1 MSDSVY
7 KELAEKVKE
16 FQNGDESA
24 YDDLYRNGQ
33 RFVQAEVA
41 KYLKSQDDIQEV
53 TQKVFISVYRS
64 LNTLKNPLTFVDWMR
79 TIARNESL
87 AFLKSSYK
95 KHNVEWSSLSQSD
108 EDGNESDYDP
118 AEENLSYQPQAVIDA
133 DSKREILKGFLDTLP
148 DNQRLCVSMYFF
160 DDLSIK
166 EIAEE
171 LSFPENTVKSNL
183 RYAKIKLKD
192 QIEDYSKKHDIKLYS
207 VSPFALLLYL
217 FKSQEADLIQGYA
230 GAVSTI
236 PNGVHEN
243 GKPSSP
249 KNVSEAAGNKSS
261 APESEKGNTGK
272 TSSAE
277 NQPGTGKT
285 DAGTRSPD
293 VNEGSSSAGA
303 SAESAAGPGNAVP
316 GNAGHGNAGAG
327 AGASGTAGT
336 ATAGT
341 AAAGTA
347 AAGAAAAAG
356 GSVIAKIAIIGAV
369 AAAAAGGAVIAN
381 QPRND
386 SESLSSAESTEPPIS
401 SESPAAET
409 PENLYTFTY
418 DSSIAAG
425 RDIDPTQSVAGKV
438 ILRVDS
444 YDADSGELLSTDYY
458 HYNSMGLPSIR
469 YYDSQSLDGYD
480 TYQYTRDG
488 SLIKEW
494 TQWGDP
500 VEPEYFFEVGAYSIH
515 VDPHLSTNPYEEVPM
530 ATAVNNETGEVIEPD
545 PSTYQIY
552 YGEDSGKETNQV
564 YDENGFLISSEHA
577 YYGSVSKET
586 YEYYSDG
593 SLYRVISQIG
603 ASTLVDVYQYASPE
617 EANALFNGSV
627 PGEVKALTETYD
639 PPIEPTLPMGVIRI
653 NADNLNIRT
662 YPTTSSPN
670 ITQNVPEI
678 EVASHAMTGEVFP
691 VYGIVEADGYTWYE
705 IAESIF
711 PETELERQAW
721 VANQDNWVTYY
732 SALDN

>member
-118 AEENLSYQPQAVIDA
+118 ADENLSYQPQAVMDA
-133 DSKREILKGFLDTLP
+133 DSKRAILKGFLDTLP

-230 GAVSTI
+230 NTVSSNAI
-236 PNGVHEN
+236 QNAAHEN
-243 GKPSSP
+243 AASSDS
-249 KNVSEAAGNKSS
+249 KNASKTAGNDSS
-261 APESEKGNTGK
+261 APESAKENAGK
-272 TSSAE
+272 ASSAE
-277 NQPGTGKT
+277 NHPGTGKT
-285 DAGTRSPD
+285 DTGIESGSSD
-293 VNEGSSSAGA
+293 VNTGGSSAGA
-303 SAESAAGPGNAVP
+303 SAESAAVHGNAGPGNA
-316 GNAGHGNAGAG
+316 GTGT
-327 AGASGTAGT
+327 GASGTAGT

-341 AAAGTA
+341 AAAGT
-347 AAGAAAAAG
+347 AAAG

-386 SESLSSAESTEPPIS
+386 AGSSSSAESTETPIS

-425 RDIDPTQSVAGKV
+425 SDIDPTQSVAGKV
-438 ILRVDS
+438 VLRTDY
-444 YDADSGELLSTDYY
+444 YDADSGEPYATLYY
-458 HYNSMGLPSIR
+458 HYNNMGLLSIR
-469 YYDSQSLDGYD
+469 YYRGQPQDGYD

-488 SLIKEW
+488 SLTKEW
-494 TQWGDP
+494 IQWGDP
-500 VEPEYFFEVGAYSIH
+500 VEPEYFFEIGAYSIH
-515 VDPHLSTNPYEEVPM
+515 VDPRMDTIPYAEVPM

-545 PSTYQIY
+545 PSTYQID
-552 YGEDSGKETNQV
+552 YGEDSVKETNQV
-564 YDENGFLISSEHA
+564 YDENGFLISSEQT
-577 YYGSVSKET
+577 YYGSVIKTSF
-586 YEYYSDG
+586 EYYSDG
-593 SLYRVISQIG
+593 SLYRIIHQ
-603 ASTLVDVYQYASPE
+603 STNSTSVSVYQYATPE
-617 EANALFNGSV
+617 EANALFNDSV
-627 PGEVKALTETYD
+627 PEEVKALTETYD
-639 PPIEPTLPMGVIRI
+639 PPIEPTMPMGVIRI

-662 YPTTSSPN
+662 DPTTSSPN
-670 ITQNVPEI
+670 ITQNVPLTQGP
-678 EVASHAMTGEVFP
+678 AHAMTGEVFP

-711 PETELERQAW
+711 PKSEYERQAW

>member
-1 MSDSVY
+1 MSDSFY
-7 KELAEKVKE
+7 EELAEKVKE

-33 RFVQAEVA
+33 KFVQAEVA

-118 AEENLSYQPQAVIDA
+118 ADENLSYQPQAVMDA

-166 EIAEE
+166 EIAED

-207 VSPFALLLYL
+207 ISPFALLLYL
-217 FKSQEADLIQGYA
+217 FKSQEADLIHGYA
-230 GAVSTI
+230 NTISSNAVQ
-236 PNGVHEN
+236 NAA
-243 GKPSSP
+243 SSGS
-249 KNVSEAAGNKSS
+249 KNASKTAKNDSS
-261 APESEKGNTGK
+261 APESAKGNAGK

-285 DAGTRSPD
+285 DTGIESGSSD
-293 VNEGSSSAGA
+293 VNTGGSSASA
-303 SAESAAGPGNAVP
+303 SAESAAG
-316 GNAGHGNAGAG
+316 HGNAGPGNSGAG
-327 AGASGTAGT
+327 NAGTGTGASGTAGT

-381 QPRND
+381 QPRNAAG
-386 SESLSSAESTEPPIS
+386 SSSSAESTETPIS

-409 PENLYTFTY
+409 PEKLYTFTY

-425 RDIDPTQSVAGKV
+425 SDIDPTQSVAGKV

-458 HYNSMGLPSIR
+458 HYNSMGLPSIK

-488 SLIKEW
+488 RLTKEW
-494 TQWGDP
+494 TRWGDP

-515 VDPHLSTNPYEEVPM
+515 VDPHMSTNPYEEVPM

-564 YDENGFLISSEHA
+564 YDENGFLISSERSD
-577 YYGSVSKET
+577 YGSVIKT
-586 YEYYSDG
+586 TFEYYSDG

-603 ASTLVDVYQYASPE
+603 ASTLIDVYQYASPE
-617 EANALFNGSV
+617 EANALFNDSV
-627 PGEVKALTETYD
+627 PEEVKALTETYD